1 MLDDESRKDYSL
13 MEEVAR
19 GATDQNGKWLSGA
32 YVQQTR

>member
-1 MLDDESRKDYSL
+1 MLDDALRKEFNL

-19 GATDQNGKWLSGA
+19 GAIDQSGKWLSGA